1 MDYVKGASMT
11 RVLLVGE
18 RNHPAYAMVESLVQR
33 TDEQYDVAVL
43 LDHPLADAPPGV
55 PAVVIAAV
63 GSVTAAVTAMQAGAA
78 SYIALA
84 DLTPERL
91 EAALQHARRDG
102 SLVLHYNEAV
112 AARMESEAHL
122 RLLTEYTRDVILS
135 VNRNRVIEY
144 ISPSA
149 QSILGYHPHD
159 IVGQPI
165 TVWLDRIH
173 TDDRPGLVDGLVQR
187 FETGDVSLP
196 PALRWQ
202 HPDGRYIWLEAYPNI
217 LRDRDGT
224 VNAIVYTCRD
234 ITERKEAEQ
243 ALYESE
249 SRFVQATQ
257 ASRVGVWEWN
267 LVTNAMFITPAL
279 KMMLGYRPEE
289 VADHLDDWGRLVH
302 PDDTEG
308 MFRTAN
314 DHIEGRTPSFEFEH
328 RMIHKDGSIR
338 WILARGQVLRDESG
352 KPYRMVGTDTDI
364 TDNRRLRHDLQ
375 RRDAIMAAI
384 NFAAEHFL
392 KMPDWEMSIQHILR
406 LLRTATE
413 VSRVYVFENSQDV
426 VGDVQMNQRYE
437 WVATGFSPQIDNP
450 ELQSRSYNRAGFARW
465 QQMLQAGKPV
475 YGLVDDFPAN
485 EQVILRSQSVIS
497 VAVIPIFVYG
507 KWWGYIG
514 FDVCDREHQWSDSEL
529 AALQT
534 AASVFGAAI
543 ERRQTDHTLKKHHE
557 RFVTVLDSLDAGV
570 YVADMETHEILFVN
584 RHMRSLYGDVVG
596 LACWRA
602 FGCALDGPCEMC
614 SQNNLLDERGVPA
627 PVHIWEGQVAATGQ
641 WYEYHDLAIRWSD
654 ERLARMR
661 VSIEITARKQ
671 AEQHALELAL
681 EKERVNIL
689 TSFIEA
695 AAHEF
700 RTPLA
705 VINTS
710 AHLMSRIADDP
721 RAGGKARQI
730 AERVASITLLVDTL
744 TFMARLDGVITV
756 ERQEVAIVGVVE
768 DAFTALSSQFAARQ
782 IKVVRQV
789 ENVRLSIN
797 DGWMRTAIMNLL
809 DNALRFSLDS
819 GQVMVDGICR
829 DGQLVLAVRDQGPG
843 ILPETMPRIFER
855 FFRGDPARSERGF
868 GLGLPMARRIVELH
882 GGKLTAA
889 SEPGEGST
897 FIITL
902 PMT

>member
-1 MDYVKGASMT
+1 MT

-18 RNHPAYAMVESLVQR
+18 RSHPAYAMVLSLVER
-33 TDEQYDVAVL
+33 ADEQYEVTVL
-43 LDHPLADAPPGV
+43 LDHPLTDAPPGFPV
-55 PAVVIAAV
+55 VVIAADGTV
-63 GSVTAAVTAMQAGAA
+63 SDAVAAMQAGVA
-78 SYIALA
+78 SYITLA
-84 DLTPERL
+84 DLTAERL
-91 EAALQHARRDG
+91 EAALQHALRDG
-102 SLVLHYNEAV
+102 SLVVQYKEAV
-112 AARMESEAHL
+112 AARIESEAHL

-135 VNRNRVIEY
+135 VNRDRVIEY
-144 ISPSA
+144 VSPSA

-159 IVGQPI
+159 MVGQPV
-165 TVWLDRIH
+165 TVWLDRVH
-173 TDDRPGLVDGLVQR
+173 PNDRPYFVDGMVQC
-187 FETGDVSLP
+187 FESGDIRLP

-202 HPDGRYIWLEAYPNI
+202 QADGRYIWLEAYPNV

-224 VNAIVYTCRD
+224 VNTIVYACRD
-234 ITERKEAEQ
+234 ITERKDAEQ
-243 ALYESE
+243 ALRESE
-249 SRFVQATQ
+249 DRFVQATR

-267 LVTNAMFITPAL
+267 LVTNAMFIAPAL
-279 KMMLGYRPEE
+279 KTMLGYRPEE
-289 VADHLDDWGRLVH
+289 IADHLDDWGRLVH
-302 PDDTEG
+302 PDDAEA
-308 MFRTAN
+308 MFRATD
-314 DHIEGRTPSFEFEH
+314 DHIAGRTPYFEFEH
-328 RMIHKDGSIR
+328 RMIHKDGTIH
-338 WILARGQVLRDESG
+338 WILARGQVLRDETG
-352 KPYRMVGTDTDI
+352 KAYRMVGTDTDI

-384 NFAAEHFL
+384 NFAAERFL

-406 LLRTATE
+406 LLRAATE
-413 VSRVYVFENSQDV
+413 VSRVYVFENSQDA

-437 WVATGFSPQIDNP
+437 WAATGISPQIDNP

-465 QQMLQAGKPV
+465 QRMLQAGKPV
-475 YGLVDDFPAN
+475 YGLVRDFPAN

-514 FDVCDREHQWSDSEL
+514 FDVCDREHVWSDSEL

-543 ERRQTDHTLKKHHE
+543 ERKQIDHTLKEHHE

-570 YVADMETHEILFVN
+570 YVADMVTFDVLFVN
-584 RHMRSLYGDVVG
+584 RHMHSLYGDVVG
-596 LACWRA
+596 LRCWQA
-602 FGCALDGPCEMC
+602 FGCAVDGPCEMC
-614 SQNNLLDERGVPA
+614 NRHTLLDEHGTPK

-654 ERLARMR
+654 DRLVRMR
-661 VSIEITARKQ
+661 VSIDITARKQ

-681 EKERVNIL
+681 EKERVNIV

-710 AHLMSRIADDP
+710 AHLMSRIADDG
-721 RAGGKARQI
+721 RATEKARQI
-730 AERVASITLLVDTL
+730 AEQVASITLLVDTL

-768 DAFTALSSQFAARQ
+768 DAFTALSSQFEARQ
-782 IKVVRQV
+782 IAVVRQV
-789 ENVRLSIN
+789 EDVRLSIN

-809 DNALRFSLDS
+809 DNALRFSPDA
-819 GQVMVDGICR
+819 GQVIVEGVCR
-829 DGQLVLAVRDQGPG
+829 DGQLVLRVRDNGPG
-843 ILPETMPRIFER
+843 IPSEIMARIFER

-882 GGKLTAA
+882 GGQLTAV
-889 SEPGEGST
+889 SQPGEGSIFT
-897 FIITL
+897 ITL
-902 PMT
+902 PLT